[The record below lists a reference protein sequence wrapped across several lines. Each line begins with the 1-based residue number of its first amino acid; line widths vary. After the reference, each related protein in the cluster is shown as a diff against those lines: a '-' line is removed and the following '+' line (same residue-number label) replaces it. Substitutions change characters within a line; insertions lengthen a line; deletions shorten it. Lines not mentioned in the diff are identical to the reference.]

1 MKRKYFLNSAD
12 TPFDCHCHI
21 LPGLDDGSTSL
32 EESLYLAGRL
42 VAYGFRRAVCT
53 SHSTSKYRNSPETRV
68 SGLLFSLCFCVSP
81 PRLRP

>member
-1 MKRKYFLNSAD
+1 MNSAD

-53 SHSTSKYRNSPETRV
+53 SHSTSKYRNSPGTV
-68 SGLLFSLCFCVSP
+68 IP
-81 PRLRP
+81 A